1 MKNSGIEWIGDI
13 PVGWEVVPLKR
24 LAKIQT
30 GNTPSKTE
38 DGIYFS
44 LETGC
49 LWIKAENLGTMHP
62 IEKTTEYL
70 TEEGVRFGRVFPPNS
85 VFVCCIA
92 SVGKVGFCN
101 SQASCNQQINA
112 LIFENAHWKYGFYLT
127 IAQETEYLLNASG
140 NVMKIINSDKQSSL
154 MCPLPPLNEQ
164 QKIASFLD
172 QKCAE
177 IDVVIEKTKATIE
190 EYKKLKQSVITE
202 AVTKGIRGNRPMKDS
217 GIEWIGE
224 IPVGWEICKIKN
236 KFSVYSGATPK
247 SEHPEFWDGDI
258 LWITPA
264 DYKTTEKYITSG
276 KRTISEEGYNSCGT
290 TLVPENSIIFSKRA
304 PIGSVAISRNELCT
318 NQGCLSCVTKG
329 EVNILFYYY
338 VMSSFTEIFELFG
351 SGTTFK
357 EISFDTFSSFYIPN
371 PDLKEQKEIA
381 DYLDQKCA
389 EIDTLIAKK
398 TTLLTE
404 LETYKKS
411 LIYEYVTGKKEVRE
425 DTASTQVAVYSPYF
439 PVIIKVNNL
448 YNALKTFMFGILDK
462 CNYDTGRVK
471 LEKMM
476 FVAQHSIGCDLG
488 NEYSRAELGPL
499 DSLFYQCEYDLVKD
513 GCIIKDKK
521 RNIRRIYY
529 KPGRNNH
536 KYKEEYNRY
545 FADCDTEIDRIINIF
560 KDYDVQKSERIATL
574 FGAWNDAI
582 IDKRQFTDEDIVED
596 VLNNWHEHKGDYSR
610 KEWLEDLEEM
620 KKFNLIPKGYGKK
633 TVIKKD

>member
-13 PVGWEVVPLKR
+13 PVGWEIVR
-24 LAKIQT
+24 IGTQY
-30 GNTPSKTE
+30 TE
-38 DGIYFS
+38 RKKKVSD
-44 LETGC
+44 
-49 LWIKAENLGTMHP
+49 
-62 IEKTTEYL
+62 TEY
-70 TEEGVRFGRVFPPNS
+70 PPLS
-85 VFVCCIA
+85 VTMKGIVPQLATAAKTDAHDDRKLVCIGDFA
-92 SVGKVGFCN
+92 
-101 SQASCNQQINA
+101 
-112 LIFENAHWKYGFYLT
+112 
-127 IAQETEYLLNASG
+127 
-140 NVMKIINSDKQSSL
+140 INSRSDRRGSCGISAYDGSVSLINTILCPRDKMNPNYYGWLFRSTMFSDEFYKWGHGIVNDLWTTNWQDMKKIFIPEPSL
-154 MCPLPPLNEQ
+154 VEQ

-513 GCIIKDKK
+513 GCIIKNKK

-596 VLNNWHEHKGDYSR
+596 VLNNWHEHKGDYS
-610 KEWLEDLEEM
+610 KEEWLEDLEEM
-620 KKFNLIPKGYGKK
+620 KKINLIPKGYGKK
-633 TVIKKD
+633 TVIKND

>member
-1 MKNSGIEWIGDI
+1 MKNSGFPWIGKI
-13 PVGWEVVPLKR
+13 PVDWNIQKVKSVFYRSKEEAHIEEPVVLS
-24 LAKIQT
+24 LARSGVKVRDISNNEGQ
-30 GNTPSKTE
+30 
-38 DGIYFS
+38 
-44 LETGC
+44 L
-49 LWIKAENLGTMHP
+49 AESYYNYNPVLPGDLLINPMDL
-62 IEKTTEYL
+62 YSGANCSVSRV
-70 TEEGVRFGRVFPPNS
+70 EGVISPAYINLRTKGNHSSVYYDYYFKTQYWAMALFAHGKGVSFDNRWTLNPND
-85 VFVCCIA
+85 
-92 SVGKVGFCN
+92 
-101 SQASCNQQINA
+101 
-112 LIFENAHWKYGFYLT
+112 
-127 IAQETEYLLNASG
+127 LLNYAIP
-140 NVMKIINSDKQSSL
+140 VPCYD
-154 MCPLPPLNEQ
+154 EQ

-177 IDVVIEKTKATIE
+177 IDAVIEKTKATIE

-224 IPVGWEICKIKN
+224 IPVGWEIVKMKHLGKCRNGLTYSPENLVSEENGILVLRSSNIKDRN
-236 KFSVYSGATPK
+236 LVFTDNVYVNSDIREELMVK
-247 SEHPEFWDGDI
+247 SGDI
-258 LWITPA
+258 LICSRNGSRALVGKNALIPEGLNA
-264 DYKTTEKYITSG
+264 SFGAFMMVFRCQSPKYIQFILSSSLFSYYLGTFLTS
-276 KRTISEEGYNSCGT
+276 TI
-290 TLVPENSIIFSKRA
+290 
-304 PIGSVAISRNELCT
+304 
-318 NQGCLSCVTKG
+318 NQLTADNFNNMQIVYCAD
-329 EVNILFYYY
+329 
-338 VMSSFTEIFELFG
+338 EI
-351 SGTTFK
+351 
-357 EISFDTFSSFYIPN
+357 
-371 PDLKEQKEIA
+371 EQKEIA

-411 LIYEYVTGKKEVRE
+411 LIYEYVTGKKEVGE
-425 DTASTQVAVYSPYF
+425 DNVSTQVAVYSPYF

-448 YNALKTFMFGILDK
+448 YNALKAFMFGILDK

-476 FVAQHSIGCDLG
+476 FVAQHSIGFDLG

-513 GCIIKDKK
+513 GCIIKNKK

-560 KDYDVQKSERIATL
+560 KDYDAKKAERIATL

-596 VLNNWHEHKGDYSR
+596 VRNNWHEHKKEYKR
-610 KEWLEDLEEM
+610 EEWLEDLEEM

>member
-1 MKNSGIEWIGDI
+1 MKNSGIEWIGEI
-13 PVGWEVVPLKR
+13 PSEWKILKGKWTLKR
-24 LAKIQT
+24 LERTVKETDGVIT
-30 GNTPSKTE
+30 CFRDGEVTLRSNRRE
-38 DGIYFS
+38 DGFTFS
-44 LETGC
+44 LQEIGYQGIEPGD
-49 LWIKAENLGTMHP
+49 LVVHGMDGFAGAIGISNSRGKATPVL
-62 IEKTTEYL
+62 
-70 TEEGVRFGRVFPPNS
+70 
-85 VFVCCIA
+85 
-92 SVGKVGFCN
+92 
-101 SQASCNQQINA
+101 
-112 LIFENAHWKYGFYLT
+112 
-127 IAQETEYLLNASG
+127 
-140 NVMKIINSDKQSSL
+140 NVMDCTECKKYIMYYLRNMAYNGIFFSLATGIRVRSCDTSWNKLKELPYLIPKI
-154 MCPLPPLNEQ
+154 ETQ

-177 IDVVIEKTKATIE
+177 IDAVIEKTKATIE

-224 IPVGWEICKIKN
+224 IPVGWDIIPLQYFADLNKETLGENTSPEYEFDYVEIGAVTLEKGIGEYQHY
-236 KFSVYSGATPK
+236 KFSDAPSRARRVVHANDIIISTVRTYLKAIAIVPYKENLIVSTGFAVLTPK
-247 SEHPEFWDGDI
+247 NIHTEYLGWSLKSNYFVNMVSSNSVGISYPAINASNLIKFK
-258 LWITPA
+258 IT
-264 DYKTTEKYITSG
+264 
-276 KRTISEEGYNSCGT
+276 
-290 TLVPENSIIFSKRA
+290 
-304 PIGSVAISRNELCT
+304 
-318 NQGCLSCVTKG
+318 
-329 EVNILFYYY
+329 
-338 VMSSFTEIFELFG
+338 
-351 SGTTFK
+351 
-357 EISFDTFSSFYIPN
+357 IPST
-371 PDLKEQKEIA
+371 DEQKEIA

-411 LIYEYVTGKKEVRE
+411 LIYEYVTGKKEVGE

-439 PVIIKVNNL
+439 PVIIKVNNI
-448 YNALKTFMFGILDK
+448 YNALKAFMFGILDK

-476 FVAQHSIGCDLG
+476 FVAQHSIGFDLG

-529 KPGRNNH
+529 KAGRNNH

-545 FADCDTEIDRIINIF
+545 FADCDAEIDRIINIF

-610 KEWLEDLEEM
+610 KEWLDDLEEM
-620 KKFNLIPKGYGKK
+620 KKINLIPKGYGKK
-633 TVIKKD
+633 TVFKKD